1 MISVDIRNDQEV
13 RPMNRAAVRA
23 FLKEA
28 IRFLLPGNSWR
39 VGLVFVEDD
48 QITQFNTQ
56 YLGEDRPTDV
66 LAFSMREGKA
76 LAGDTTFLGDI
87 MISTETARRNAKRF
101 RCSIEKELAL
111 YLVHG
116 LLHLLGYEDKTASQ
130 KRRMRHKE
138 GEVLGHCRNVVSLK
152 RLTQP

>member
-1 MISVDIRNDQEV
+1 MISVDIRNDQV
-13 RPMNRAAVRA
+13 RPVNRAAVRA

-28 IRFLLPGNSWR
+28 IRFLLPGGSWR

-48 QITQFNTQ
+48 QITQFNAK

-76 LAGDTTFLGDI
+76 LAGDATFLGDI
-87 MISTETARRNAKRF
+87 VISTETAKRNAKRF
-101 RCSIEKELAL
+101 RCSMERELAL

-116 LLHLLGYEDKTASQ
+116 LLHLLGYEDKTPSHR
-130 KRRMRHKE
+130 RRMRRKE
-138 GEVLGHCRNVVSLK
+138 RAVLERCRSVISL
-152 RLTQP
+152 RSLVRP